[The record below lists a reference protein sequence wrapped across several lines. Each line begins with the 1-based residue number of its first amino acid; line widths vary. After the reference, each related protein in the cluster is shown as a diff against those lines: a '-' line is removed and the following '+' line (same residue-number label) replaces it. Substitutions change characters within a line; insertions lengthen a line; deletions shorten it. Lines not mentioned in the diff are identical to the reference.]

1 MAAASASSGT
11 ENWDDDFVFGNGS
24 SPKAQAKARTSTTST
39 PSRRVAEPADNE
51 NTVRAS
57 PRRQHPPTLATWAEP
72 GPSTPPK
79 QRHAPTPV
87 KQEENWDDD
96 FEDHDDNV
104 ESPVSPSSARP
115 KPVAEPENWD
125 DDFEEQ
131 PAHHAHVG
139 DWDSSDEEDNFA
151 DQEDRTVTA
160 RNRRA
165 LMPKNTHHSPPPPL
179 PPLPPLPPSQIPGS
193 PAFSTFSMP
202 ASSHRDSIGYASL
215 SHVPLRAGSTS
226 ALAMLPPSPP
236 VQRERRRLRKK
247 SRPTDNN
254 VFELLE
260 RTQDIPE
267 DIPSPP
273 RPSPPDLPPALPP
286 QPPEQTPAKPALLT
300 RGIGSVKKWGAR
312 RKRMSTGPSDVIE
325 NEATPRAS
333 TSQQHQQRSAHSSP
347 SSRQTSGSSSGWFF
361 RNSGGQQHGAEHA
374 SGSPPA
380 ADASSPSLKR
390 QRSVAFAGANQL
402 QDSPTKKGK
411 RAGQAAVLGRRPV
424 TPASSEGELP
434 PSPARR
440 GQRPASMHMPPS
452 QQSGKPPFPRQTSH
466 GAYALGRTSSRSTFS
481 ASTDDV
487 HSPVLDEGSSGGPI
501 IRGIRRISLVGRH
514 KRNKSASGSTAMN
527 EAPPLPNPMPQL
539 PVPQTPGAQSE
550 LLPPIELQPPSPPRV
565 GGMRNREASES
576 TVGSTDTNDTIESLL
591 LRPSQEAARSAPH
604 LPTPQSSPG
613 RTVTPRASPTK
624 MLLSSIAGG
633 SPQSAS
639 LGRATQPP
647 VIGVEVLSNEKDK
660 VPRRNSLGDLKIPS
674 RISAAQVGLK
684 QNMTM
689 VREFSTSVER
699 LKGLLASYASL
710 TSDADAAVSQ
720 IEAASAS
727 ARPPSRA
734 MSPPAIFKSS
744 KSKARTRSNTNPDPS
759 ADPFVLAYYRLDAQ
773 YRLTWECAELLV
785 ELGTGSGNAGTGGG
799 QERPGSMLERSG
811 TTGTTSRKNR
821 ERAVTLAGDEPG
833 PPPLPATALG
843 WRASTGRSDLS
854 QRQLSL
860 LKEMLN
866 KDSEGSSP
874 PSLMNLPEELVKMQ
888 GGSSHLNRSWRW
900 GEGMSSTVTLPSE
913 ESGASGSGS
922 NGQGQGPSRLSQKTP
937 TKKPSRLGM
946 RGLRDMLKSLT
957 SSNNNNSNSNSNHS
971 QSMHSGSPR
980 FATMSASVSTESSLN
995 LHLAHLNQ
1003 QGLPRP
1009 PSRQD
1014 SGHDTNAAQRRRAK
1028 TSAGPSSSTSSIRAA
1043 SPPMPIPTPKS
1054 GSQSFAHKSPRRPS
1068 IASIF
1073 RFAHKDKDKDKSNRA
1088 SPSHDSGALP
1098 QAGTSSG
1105 DNSEEDWDRLDEYD
1119 IDMSSTVRGRKERAK
1134 SPFQPPPLP
1143 PQPVT
1148 PRKTGSRSSLS
1159 LPLFNNND
1167 SQISLG
1173 PGPSSATIQPPAP
1186 APAPILVA
1194 SALPPH
1200 ALAFTRPTR
1209 LSNVEE
1215 TAEHS
1220 GAEAPPARPM
1230 VPASVRRGSQRS
1242 KTKKRTSQSPHRP
1255 LTGSAST
1262 SRSGSVRGGNP
1273 TMGMTPA
1280 ALALAPENIRPLVES
1295 AREVLGKCSTCVEEL
1310 RMLLDG
1316 RPGVVAQ
1323 VRV

>member
-11 ENWDDDFVFGNGS
+11 ENWDEDFVFGNGS
-24 SPKAQAKARTSTTST
+24 SPKAQSKPRTTTHTST
-39 PSRRVAEPADNE
+39 PSRRASEAPVDAES
-51 NTVRAS
+51 TVRAS
-57 PRRQHPPTLATWAEP
+57 PRRHPPTLATWAEP

-79 QRHAPTPV
+79 RAQVIT
-87 KQEENWDDD
+87 KEENWDDD
-96 FEDHDDNV
+96 FEDHV
-104 ESPVSPSSARP
+104 ESPKPRP
-115 KPVAEPENWD
+115 GSKLSQPVPEPENWD
-125 DDFEEQ
+125 DDFEEDEGKA
-131 PAHHAHVG
+131 PARHSG
-139 DWDSSDEEDNFA
+139 DWDSSDEEDNFGDA
-151 DQEDRTVTA
+151 EDRTVTA

-165 LMPKNTHHSPPPPL
+165 LVPKNAQHSPPPPV

-202 ASSHRDSIGYASL
+202 ASSHRDSIGYASM

-236 VQRERRRLRKK
+236 MPRERRRLRKK
-247 SRPTDNN
+247 SRPADAN

-260 RTQDIPE
+260 RTE
-267 DIPSPP
+267 EVMPSPP
-273 RPSPPDLPPALPP
+273 RPSPPQLPQPLPP
-286 QPPEQTPAKPALLT
+286 QQPESTPARPALLT

-333 TSQQHQQRSAHSSP
+333 TSQQHRSAHSSP

-361 RNSGGQQHGAEHA
+361 RPSGGQQGAEHA

-380 ADASSPSLKR
+380 PDASSPTLKR
-390 QRSVAFAGANQL
+390 QRSVAFAGPNQE
-402 QDSPTKKGK
+402 SPTKKGK
-411 RAGQAAVLGRRPV
+411 KAQVAVLGRRPV
-424 TPASSEGELP
+424 TPASSEGSLP
-434 PSPARR
+434 PSPAKR
-440 GQRPASMHMPPS
+440 GQRPASMHMPS
-452 QQSGKPPFPRQTSH
+452 NQQGKPTFPRQTSH

-487 HSPVLDEGSSGGPI
+487 HATGAEESHSGPI
-501 IRGIRRISLVGRH
+501 LRGIRRISLVGRH
-514 KRNKSASGSTAMN
+514 KRNKSASGSNAML
-527 EAPPLPNPMPQL
+527 EAHPMPQL
-539 PVPQTPGAQSE
+539 PVPQTPVTQPSE
-550 LLPPIELQPPSPPRV
+550 LLPPIELQPPSPPRA
-565 GGMRNREASES
+565 GPPRMREPSNSTIGSE
-576 TVGSTDTNDTIESLL
+576 DMEDTIESLL

-613 RTVTPRASPTK
+613 RTETPRASPTT
-624 MLLSSIAGG
+624 LALSSGG

-647 VIGVEVLSNEKDK
+647 PIEALVMDKDK

-710 TSDADAAVSQ
+710 VSDADAAVAQ
-720 IEAASAS
+720 IEAASAA

-734 MSPPAIFKSS
+734 MSPPAIFKS
-744 KSKARTRSNTNPDPS
+744 KAKARTRSNTNPDPS
-759 ADPFVLAYYRLDAQ
+759 TDPFVLAYYHLDAQ

-785 ELGTGSGNAGTGGG
+785 ELGTGSSLTGAGGG
-799 QERPGSMLERSG
+799 EGRSGGASGSTERTG
-811 TTGTTSRKNR
+811 TTGRKGR

-833 PPPLPATALG
+833 PPPLPSSALG

-866 KDSEGSSP
+866 KDGSP
-874 PSLMNLPEELVKMQ
+874 PIPDELKVQ
-888 GGSSHLNRSWRW
+888 PNRSWRW
-900 GEGMSSTVTLPSE
+900 GDAMSSTVTLPSE
-913 ESGASGSGS
+913 ESASGSASGSGR
-922 NGQGQGPSRLSQKTP
+922 QIPSSDARLSQKTP

-957 SSNNNNSNSNSNHS
+957 SSSNSNSNANS
-971 QSMHSGSPR
+971 NYPGRNTNASGSPR
-980 FATMSASVSTESSLN
+980 FATMGPSVSTDSSLN
-995 LHLAHLNQ
+995 LHHH
-1003 QGLPRP
+1003 GLPRP

-1014 SGHDTNAAQRRRAK
+1014 SGQDTSGLRRRAK

-1043 SPPMPIPTPKS
+1043 SPPMPTSKS

-1073 RFAHKDKDKDKSNRA
+1073 RFAHKDKGSNRT
-1088 SPSHDSGALP
+1088 SPSIEAGPLP
-1098 QAGTSSG
+1098 TGTGTSSG

-1119 IDMSSTVRGRKERAK
+1119 DIGSQSVATVRGRKERAR

-1143 PQPVT
+1143 SQPVT

-1159 LPLFNNND
+1159 LSLFNND
-1167 SQISLG
+1167 SQISL
-1173 PGPSSATIQPPAP
+1173 PPSAPPP
-1186 APAPILVA
+1186 PPTLSPPPAPILVA

-1230 VPASVRRGSQRS
+1230 VPAVIRRGSQRA
-1242 KTKKRTSQSPHRP
+1242 KKRVSQSPRRP
-1255 LTGSAST
+1255 LTTTAST
-1262 SRSGSVRGGNP
+1262 SGNSSRSGSVRGGHNNP
-1273 TMGMTPA
+1273 VPAVVLQQMPA

-1295 AREVLGKCSTCVEEL
+1295 AREVLGKCGVCVEEL
-1310 RMLLDG
+1310 RGLLEG
-1316 RPGVVAQ
+1316 RPGAVAQ